1 VILQDLINDLIGRRF
16 DKAAEQQQLDPTKP
30 EPTEPVP
37 TAASPTGNGVK
48 SEMIN
53 GFVSPPGAAST
64 GAIYNSE
71 KRSPGTQ
78 DDHPS
83 GFSEVADSPSPKK
96 KHKKN
101 MSVED
106 ADAAYAARLQAE
118 ENSRARSTRGGGT
131 KRKPVVKKENKKRK
145 SKNRVGSDD
154 DSDAEGSPKKE
165 VNRNSGF
172 HVSLD

>member
-1 VILQDLINDLIGRRF
+1 
-16 DKAAEQQQLDPTKP
+16 
-30 EPTEPVP
+30 
-37 TAASPTGNGVK
+37 
-48 SEMIN
+48 MIN
-53 GFVSPPGAAST
+53 GFVSPPGAASI

-118 ENSRARSTRGGGT
+118 ENSRARSTRGGGA

-172 HVSLD
+172 HVSLDWEHVELLLTPSHRNR